1 MKKVTQFV
9 WNNFKNDARLH
20 RECSA
25 LSEVGYDVHMVAL
38 KDPKFPDLPSLEIR
52 NKDQQSEYNVHRI
65 NFYPWLLEAYRQDKT
80 TFLIVVGG
88 VTSVIS
94 VALFYRSIMLL
105 STFLMLLIASVAS
118 FKKRFIR
125 KWFINLDR
133 SIRMAFTGYKMN
145 ADIYQSNDLNTLI
158 QGVICSKFRLK
169 PRPLIYDSHE
179 VQTDRTGY
187 NKNIVKVMESNL
199 LRFVDVMMVENHT
212 RAAHNEELYGFYPYT
227 LYNYSEY
234 YNIEDKEAI
243 DIHAEV
249 RIDEDEK
256 ILLYQGGLQAG
267 RGLHNLI
274 NAMPY
279 VDEGILVFIGDGKLK
294 DELKQQVVDM
304 GLQQKVK
311 FIGRVDYKDLA
322 RYTKN
327 AYVGFQVLQ
336 NICFNHY
343 SASSNK
349 LFEYLMA
356 DVPVIA
362 SDLPEIRKVF
372 NQYNVGELVNPDDPQ
387 SIAKAINKI
396 VQDETMH
403 ASYVE
408 GAKQAKHVY
417 NWNNEKEK
425 LYDVYRHAEDVH
437 VKSFIS
443 ALQ

>member
-1 MKKVTQFV
+1 MKKVVQFV

-25 LSEVGYDVHMVAL
+25 LSDNGYNVHMIAL
-38 KDPKFPDLPSLEIR
+38 KDPKYPDLPKLELRSTSL
-52 NKDQQSEYNVHRI
+52 NSSYNIHRVS
-65 NFYPWLLEAYRQDKT
+65 FYPWLLEVYYKNPKYFT
-80 TFLIVVGG
+80 IVIGG
-88 VTSVIS
+88 
-94 VALFYRSIMLL
+94 
-105 STFLMLLIASVAS
+105 IASVVFIGLFYISYIYLTTLLLIFIALCLAIS
-118 FKKRFIR
+118 SRFIR
-125 KWFINLDR
+125 KWLINFDR
-133 SIRMAFTGYKMN
+133 LIRMTIKGYKMN

-249 RIDEDEK
+249 GIDEDEK

-274 NAMPY
+274 NAMTH
-279 VDEGILVFIGDGKLK
+279 VQVGTLVFIGDGKLK

-304 GLQQKVK
+304 ELQHKVK

-336 NICFNHY
+336 NTCFNHY

-387 SIAKAINKI
+387 SIAQAINKI
-396 VQDETMH
+396 VSDEKLH
-403 ASYVE
+403 SSYVK
-408 GAKQAKHVY
+408 GARLAKTIY
-417 NWNNEKEK
+417 NWDNEKEK
-425 LYDVYRHAEDVH
+425 LMNVYRKID
-437 VKSFIS
+437 K
-443 ALQ
+443 